1 MTSAND
7 NTSFAGQR
15 NIRTQLVV
23 PKLHNSVWGSGRPA
37 AEQPLLSDIKPS
49 ARQVQVSASPR
60 PVNDVQVRI
69 QPRTLA
75 RSTQRLQSPRGV
87 VSQPIATTNTV
98 SRTGQTIQPIEA
110 QQSVAKPINDIQ
122 STAKNNIQLNR
133 QAILDKATK
142 VRMQAKMAAEAQAIA
157 DMKERME
164 KVRALADERIRATKQ
179 QNDLTSIMLR
189 SADEPN
195 ESDKVIRT
203 VDVFAPAVVN
213 PVVKSSNVATSATK
227 APAMAAAIDNQA
239 QSESVAPVD
248 LTGIDQ
254 SGVAAIPQDN
264 LFRKLASA
272 KITISFKFNKKRFFT
287 VLRYLAIVVI
297 VAASGY
303 LAWDTYMTNQAVK
316 DSFNGSSAASA
327 MSIAGT
333 NPATADQTAISR
345 EDKAAYIVPADQPR
359 YIDIPAIN
367 VNARVMSVGV
377 NSKGNID
384 TPANL
389 NDTAWY
395 DGSAKPG
402 QAGQVFIDGH
412 TSFSNTINAAFN
424 RLPELKQGDLIT
436 IELGNGTKINY
447 RVSSVETVDADKV
460 DMGKALN
467 PPEGATKGL
476 TLMTCTGT
484 FDYRS
489 QTADQ
494 RLIVYAVQE

>member
-37 AEQPLLSDIKPS
+37 AEQPLLSDIKPPV
-49 ARQVQVSASPR
+49 RQVQVSASPR

-98 SRTGQTIQPIEA
+98 SRTGQAIQPIKA

-142 VRMQAKMAAEAQAIA
+142 VRMQAKIAAEAQAIA

-164 KVRALADERIRATKQ
+164 KVRALADEKTKAIKQ

-189 SADEPN
+189 SADESS

-203 VDVFAPAVVN
+203 VDVFTPAVVN
-213 PVVKSSNVATSATK
+213 SVVKSGNVATSTAK
-227 APAMAAAIDNQA
+227 APAMAAAINDQTP
-239 QSESVAPVD
+239 SEPVASVD
-248 LTGIDQ
+248 LTNVDQ

-264 LFRKLASA
+264 LFRRLASA

-303 LAWDTYMTNQAVK
+303 LAWDTYMTNQTVK
-316 DSFNGSSAASA
+316 DSFNGSSAAAA

-484 FDYRS
+484 FDYRN

-494 RLIVYAVQE
+494 RLVVYAVQE